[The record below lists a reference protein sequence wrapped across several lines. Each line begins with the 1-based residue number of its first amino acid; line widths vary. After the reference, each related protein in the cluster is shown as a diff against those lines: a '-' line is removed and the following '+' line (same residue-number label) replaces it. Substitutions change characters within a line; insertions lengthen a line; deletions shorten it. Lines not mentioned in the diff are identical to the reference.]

1 MVSSTLQ
8 TLNNK
13 KYIALLLAV
22 VGLSSCKFNA
32 GVSAAKEAL
41 STSVAVKVEPDEACV
56 CFSWGNLLAPF
67 IKEEE

>member
-1 MVSSTLQ
+1 MKTTSIILAI
-8 TLNNK
+8 
-13 KYIALLLAV
+13 IALLT
-22 VGLSSCKFNA
+22 LSSCKFNA

-67 IKEEE
+67 IDEEEE